1 MGQQRAASGTW
12 RSHNKPTSR
21 GSYETMG
28 QQTCPSNM
36 SHPAIEP
43 DRVKKSKSRFEA
55 ERKIPSESE
64 GKSSDF
70 ARYGMVVK
78 KYLCQLLGG
87 DFRKAQVLRALDMQL
102 CKFVITACVED
113 DRVRLGSHFDK
124 LFLGHP
130 SLITEPPNLGGL
142 GKKMVIVYER
152 VRDAIGLGMTE

>member
-21 GSYETMG
+21 DSYETMG

-70 ARYGMVVK
+70 ARYGMVVVCNRFRRNRHSC
-78 KYLCQLLGG
+78 LSG
-87 DFRKAQVLRALDMQL
+87 DF
-102 CKFVITACVED
+102 
-113 DRVRLGSHFDK
+113 
-124 LFLGHP
+124 
-130 SLITEPPNLGGL
+130 
-142 GKKMVIVYER
+142 
-152 VRDAIGLGMTE
+152 VRDEAY

>member
-21 GSYETMG
+21 DSYETMG

-70 ARYGMVVK
+70 ARYGMVVI
-78 KYLCQLLGG
+78 G
-87 DFRKAQVLRALDMQL
+87 AQFPGAFVVVLRGG
-102 CKFVITACVED
+102 VD
-113 DRVRLGSHFDK
+113 DDESGQ
-124 LFLGHP
+124 
-130 SLITEPPNLGGL
+130 
-142 GKKMVIVYER
+142 
-152 VRDAIGLGMTE
+152 

>member
-21 GSYETMG
+21 DSYETMG

-78 KYLCQLLGG
+78 KSQYAH
-87 DFRKAQVLRALDMQL
+87 RPS
-102 CKFVITACVED
+102 
-113 DRVRLGSHFDK
+113 GSH
-124 LFLGHP
+124 
-130 SLITEPPNLGGL
+130 NARA
-142 GKKMVIVYER
+142 ER
-152 VRDAIGLGMTE
+152 AFTYNAASTSSSVT

>member
-21 GSYETMG
+21 DSYETMG

-70 ARYGMVVK
+70 ARYGMVVEK
-78 KYLCQLLGG
+78 DEEATCGNSRSAAGWKPGV
-87 DFRKAQVLRALDMQL
+87 DIFRALGQPRCWAKTCFPAAPARFHHHQFDL
-102 CKFVITACVED
+102 RLVRFPERESLRGWD
-113 DRVRLGSHFDK
+113 DVGD
-124 LFLGHP
+124 GH
-130 SLITEPPNLGGL
+130 
-142 GKKMVIVYER
+142 
-152 VRDAIGLGMTE
+152 

>member
-21 GSYETMG
+21 DSYETMG

-70 ARYGMVVK
+70 ARYGMVVILIMRSPPHEYGK
-78 KYLCQLLGG
+78 TFCQL
-87 DFRKAQVLRALDMQL
+87 KYAQLAYRE
-102 CKFVITACVED
+102 K
-113 DRVRLGSHFDK
+113 
-124 LFLGHP
+124 
-130 SLITEPPNLGGL
+130 
-142 GKKMVIVYER
+142 
-152 VRDAIGLGMTE
+152 DAPADSSEHRWQRQ

>member
-1 MGQQRAASGTW
+1 MGQQLAASGTW

-21 GSYETMG
+21 DSYETMG

-70 ARYGMVVK
+70 ARYGMVVICFLVNFK
-78 KYLCQLLGG
+78 ACKLLTP
-87 DFRKAQVLRALDMQL
+87 RSRAYRRTKV
-102 CKFVITACVED
+102 C
-113 DRVRLGSHFDK
+113 
-124 LFLGHP
+124 
-130 SLITEPPNLGGL
+130 
-142 GKKMVIVYER
+142 
-152 VRDAIGLGMTE
+152 

>member
-1 MGQQRAASGTW
+1 KSSACSGYGSVMGQQRAASGTW

-21 GSYETMG
+21 DSYETMG

-70 ARYGMVVK
+70 ARYGMVVNSFDS
-78 KYLCQLLGG
+78 CSQPSH
-87 DFRKAQVLRALDMQL
+87 RK
-102 CKFVITACVED
+102 
-113 DRVRLGSHFDK
+113 
-124 LFLGHP
+124 
-130 SLITEPPNLGGL
+130 
-142 GKKMVIVYER
+142 
-152 VRDAIGLGMTE
+152 